1 MATTAQIRQA
11 LAANLA
17 AIDSSQTSPY
27 ILANTTPPT
36 LMVMPGPPGGGDFTE
51 YHKAMGV
58 PGFATKT
65 FTVRCEVA
73 LNLDIGAQKKLDEYL
88 DEDGDQS
95 VFRAIESDKT
105 LGDLVQDVVCM
116 RSVAGLVDD
125 RAGTSQKLAAE
136 WEVVVF
142 T

>member
-1 MATTAQIRQA
+1 LKATLSLSGTSFADQDLATA
-11 LAANLA
+11 
-17 AIDSSQTSPY
+17 
-27 ILANTTPPT
+27 TTPPT

-95 VFRAIESDKT
+95 VFQAIESDKT
-105 LGDLVQDVVCM
+105 LGGLVQDVVCS

-136 WEVVVF
+136 WEVVVY